1 MQALPQ
7 TRGCFVC
14 GAYNPVGFKLEL
26 TENQQRVES
35 QFQFKPEHC
44 GFPEVVH
51 GGLITTILDETMA
64 WTVGVCAQKFAYCAE
79 LTVRFLRP
87 IAPGT
92 DMVAR
97 GEMIEN
103 KRGRLFLVRAEIVNL
118 QGDLMAEASGK
129 FLPLPEEGQ
138 RSMRAEFIQDPTP
151 VLGPAAGKIL

>member
-1 MQALPQ
+1 
-7 TRGCFVC
+7 
-14 GAYNPVGFKLEL
+14 
-26 TENQQRVES
+26 
-35 QFQFKPEHC
+35 
-44 GFPEVVH
+44 
-51 GGLITTILDETMA
+51 MA